1 MKFSY
6 VYIAKDVLIFYYSA
20 FFFFLGKTKF
30 SQNGVFNK
38 HSLLKP
44 IME

>member
-20 FFFFLGKTKF
+20 FFFLGKTKF

-44 IME
+44 LME